1 MLTGGEWQANGQ
13 FNNRALANLKKGE
26 GNMIIEVQTL
36 IIIALI
42 FFIIGLVAGVS
53 LTRPNI
59 RT

>member
-1 MLTGGEWQANGQ
+1 
-13 FNNRALANLKKGE
+13 
-26 GNMIIEVQTL
+26 MIIEVQTL